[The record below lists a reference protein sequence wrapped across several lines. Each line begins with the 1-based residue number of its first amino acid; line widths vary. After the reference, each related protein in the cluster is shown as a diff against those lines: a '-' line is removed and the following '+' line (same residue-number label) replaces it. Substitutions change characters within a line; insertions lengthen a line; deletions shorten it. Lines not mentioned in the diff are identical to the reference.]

1 MAYIIRFKNR
11 DMNVD
16 KETWELIMGIVT
28 MYNIPS
34 ILDGSG
40 NDMIHEIENP

>member
-16 KETWELIMGIVT
+16 KDTWDLIMGIVT
-28 MYNIPS
+28 MHNIPS